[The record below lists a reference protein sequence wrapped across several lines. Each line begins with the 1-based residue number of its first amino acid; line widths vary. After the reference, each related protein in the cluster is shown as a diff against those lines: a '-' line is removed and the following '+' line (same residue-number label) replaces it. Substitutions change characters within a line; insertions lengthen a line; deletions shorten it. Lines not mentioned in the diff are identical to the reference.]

1 MSLQITANIDDIAK
15 LPRRLDQLAAWEK
28 AILLEGLAAETESQ
42 TRRRLNEEKTS
53 PDGTPWE
60 QWSDRY
66 AAKRRSGHSLLMGEG
81 DLHDSIESVPVDDDS
96 IAVGSNLIYA
106 AIHDL
111 GGTEDMA
118 PAPAGI
124 PQRQYLGWS
133 DDNLDDLQNVV
144 DDFIGDIVR
153 EAMQ

>member
-1 MSLQITANIDDIAK
+1 MSLQITANIDGIARLPHK
-15 LPRRLDQLAAWEK
+15 LEQLAAWEK

-42 TRRRLNEEKTS
+42 TRRRINEEKTS

-60 QWSDRY
+60 HWSDDY
-66 AAKRRSGHSLLMGEG
+66 AATRHGGHSLLMGEG
-81 DLHDSIESVPVDDDS
+81 DLHDSIESVPLSDDS

-106 AIHDL
+106 AIQDL

-133 DDNLDDLQNVV
+133 EDNLDDLQYVV